1 VVSIAGAKGKQLTE
15 AQQWNSRPYRQARAE
30 RSGMESLVFTLKEG
44 FQFGALA
51 RRSHE
56 NVLAEMLEKV
66 LAYNICQIIRSR
78 KKPSEPEEIQ
88 QAAA

>member
-1 VVSIAGAKGKQLTE
+1 VSSSSKITE

-30 RSGMESLVFTLKEG
+30 RSAMESLLFTLKEG
-44 FQFGALA
+44 FEFGALA
-51 RRSHE
+51 RRTHE

-66 LAYNICQIIRSR
+66 LAYNICQIIRLR
-78 KKPSEPEEIQ
+78 KKLSEPEEIQ